1 MSKQKINILNRKAR
15 YEYQLE
21 KSFVAG
27 IELTGSEI
35 KSIRLSNANINEAYC
50 YFKGNELFV
59 KDMYI
64 AEYEQAFT
72 GQQHEPKRDRKLLLN
87 REELDKIKKKLD
99 TKGYTV
105 VATKLFLN
113 GKGWAKLEIHLGKG
127 KKLVDKRN
135 TIKERDIDR
144 ESARKIKE

>member
-1 MSKQKINILNRKAR
+1 MSKNNIKIVNRKAR

-27 IELTGSEI
+27 IQLTGSEI
-35 KSIRLSNANINEAYC
+35 KSIRLANANLNEAYC
-50 YFKGNELFV
+50 YFKGDELFV

-64 AEYEQAFT
+64 AEYEQAY
-72 GQQHEPKRDRKLLLN
+72 QNEQHETKRDRKLLLN
-87 REELDKIKKKLD
+87 RVELDKIKKKIES
-99 TKGYTV
+99 KGYTV

-113 GKGWAKLEIHLGKG
+113 AKGLAKLEIYLAVG
-127 KKLVDKRN
+127 KKLFDKRKA
-135 TIKERDIDR
+135 IKERDIDR